1 MAKQCELTGLKVTFG
16 NNVSHA
22 HNKTRRTFVP
32 NIQKKN
38 TYSELLNRMIKL
50 NLSIKAIRSMEF
62 AGGLDKY
69 ILSIPNSQ
77 LSNKAL
83 KVKTAIKKKP
93 HLRLKKKKQKIILRK
108 NKINYLF
115 ISNNSQNFSIIIPP
129 N

>member
-1 MAKQCELTGLKVTFG
+1 MTKQCELTGTKTSFG

-32 NIQKKN
+32 NIQKKS
-38 TYSELLNRMIKL
+38 TYSESLNRMIKL
-50 NLSIKAIRSMEF
+50 NLSIRAIRSMEF

-83 KVKTAIKKKP
+83 KVKTAIKKKVTP
-93 HLRLKKKKQKIILRK
+93 KIKKKETK
-108 NKINYLF
+108 NKKGLL
-115 ISNNSQNFSIIIPP
+115 
-129 N
+129 

>member
-1 MAKQCELTGLKVTFG
+1 MTKLCELTGIKISFG

-22 HNKTRRTFVP
+22 HNKTKRTFIP

-38 TYSELLNRMIKL
+38 TYSESLNRMVRL
-50 NLSIKAIRSMEF
+50 NLSIKAIRSIEF

-83 KVKTAIKKKP
+83 RVKAEIKKKIKP
-93 HLRLKKKKQKIILRK
+93 KIKKKERK
-108 NKINYLF
+108 NNIKKK
-115 ISNNSQNFSIIIPP
+115 
-129 N
+129 

>member
-1 MAKQCELTGLKVTFG
+1 MTKQCELTGIKISFG

-38 TYSELLNRMIKL
+38 TYSESLDKMIKL
-50 NLSIKAIRSMEF
+50 NLSTKAIRSIEF

-69 ILSIPNSQ
+69 ILSIPNDR

-83 KVKTAIKKKP
+83 KFKTAIKKKIG
-93 HLRLKKKKQKIILRK
+93 LTIEKKKI
-108 NKINYLF
+108 NKKTNIKKK
-115 ISNNSQNFSIIIPP
+115 
-129 N
+129 

>member
-1 MAKQCELTGLKVTFG
+1 MTKQCELTGMKTSFG

-32 NIQKKN
+32 NIQKKS
-38 TYSELLNRMIKL
+38 TYSESLNRMIKL

-83 KVKTAIKKKP
+83 KVKTSIKKKVTP
-93 HLRLKKKKQKIILRK
+93 KIKKKETK
-108 NKINYLF
+108 NNIKKK
-115 ISNNSQNFSIIIPP
+115 
-129 N
+129 

>member
-1 MAKQCELTGLKVTFG
+1 MSKRCQLTGKSYLSG

-22 HNKTRRTFVP
+22 HNKTRRTFLP

-50 NLSIKAIRSMEF
+50 NLSIRAIRSMEF

-83 KVKTAIKKKP
+83 KVKTAIKKKVTP
-93 HLRLKKKKQKIILRK
+93 KIKKKETK
-108 NKINYLF
+108 NNIKKK
-115 ISNNSQNFSIIIPP
+115 
-129 N
+129 

>member
-50 NLSIKAIRSMEF
+50 NLS
-62 AGGLDKY
+62 
-69 ILSIPNSQ
+69 
-77 LSNKAL
+77 
-83 KVKTAIKKKP
+83 
-93 HLRLKKKKQKIILRK
+93 H
-108 NKINYLF
+108 
-115 ISNNSQNFSIIIPP
+115 ISL
-129 N
+129 

>member
-1 MAKQCELTGLKVTFG
+1 MTKQCELTGMKTSFG

-32 NIQKKN
+32 NIQKKS
-38 TYSELLNRMIKL
+38 TYSESLNRMIKL
-50 NLSIKAIRSMEF
+50 NLSIRAIRSIEF

-83 KVKTAIKKKP
+83 KVKTAIKKKVTP
-93 HLRLKKKKQKIILRK
+93 KIKKKETK
-108 NKINYLF
+108 NNIKKK
-115 ISNNSQNFSIIIPP
+115 
-129 N
+129 

>member
-1 MAKQCELTGLKVTFG
+1 MTKQCELTGTKVSFG

-32 NIQKKN
+32 NIQKKS
-38 TYSELLNRMIKL
+38 TYSESLNRMIKL
-50 NLSIKAIRSMEF
+50 NLSIRAIRSMEF

-83 KVKTAIKKKP
+83 KVKIAIKKKVTP
-93 HLRLKKKKQKIILRK
+93 KIKKKETK
-108 NKINYLF
+108 NNIKKK
-115 ISNNSQNFSIIIPP
+115 
-129 N
+129 

>member
-1 MAKQCELTGLKVTFG
+1 MTKQCELTGMKTTFG

-32 NIQKKN
+32 NIQKKS
-38 TYSELLNRMIKL
+38 TYSESLNRMIKL

-83 KVKTAIKKKP
+83 KVKTAIKKKVTP
-93 HLRLKKKKQKIILRK
+93 KIKKKEIK
-108 NKINYLF
+108 NNIKKK
-115 ISNNSQNFSIIIPP
+115 
-129 N
+129 